1 MRRHLTTALVLL
13 ALSGPILA
21 GEGPR
26 LAVPDVCV
34 LPDASGVSVPLV
46 LSGAPELRP
55 SSLRTTLLY
64 DPAQVTP
71 EVVHGTAGL
80 HVMSTVDD
88 ETGLVEVVW
97 HMAGQQPV
105 APLPAGVLARV
116 EFRLAEGVISEP
128 RLDLDAGE
136 TRSLDGNGRPS
147 HVAVSTPATLVL
159 GGGGGLWV
167 EVVPGEGVAMV
178 ASTGL
183 ATRGRPWILRGRS
196 GEVAQAGHRFLLGTL
211 EPLATTEDGRLAADL
226 LIPEAGEVFYYLAA
240 RDDGTGRPVLGFDS
254 ECLPRAVIPART
266 ASR

>member
-1 MRRHLTTALVLL
+1 MPRHLITVLVSLVMSGSAL
-13 ALSGPILA
+13 AA
-21 GEGPR
+21 GGAR

-34 LPDASGVSVPLV
+34 LPDESGVSVPLV

-64 DPAQVTP
+64 DPTQVTP
-71 EVVHGTAGL
+71 EVVHGAAGL
-80 HVMSTVDD
+80 HVRSTVDA
-88 ETGLVEVVW
+88 EAGRVEVVW
-97 HMAGQQPV
+97 HMAGRQPV
-105 APLPAGVLARV
+105 APLPEGVLARV
-116 EFRLAEGVISEP
+116 EFRLADDVLEEP

-159 GGGGGLWV
+159 RGGGLWV
-167 EVVPGEGVAMV
+167 DVIPGDSAALV

-226 LIPEAGEVFYYLAA
+226 LIPETGEVFYYLAA